1 MRITAAMR
9 EWGNLSPGVLMT
21 GFLVL
26 TVPWWVLIPGVIVYG
41 GGVYLVWRRVR
52 QPEPGHCRECG
63 YNLTGLPE
71 ARCPE
76 CGTNFDTRAQEQPRD
91 DPVDS

>member
-9 EWGNLSPGVLMT
+9 EWGNLWPGVLMA
-21 GFLVL
+21 GMLVL
-26 TVPWWVLIPGVIVYG
+26 TVPWWVLLPALIVYG

-52 QPEPGHCRECG
+52 PAEPGHCRECG

-71 ARCPE
+71 PRCPE
-76 CGTNFDTRAQEQPRD
+76 CGTKFEMESELDAD
-91 DPVDS
+91 DSSR